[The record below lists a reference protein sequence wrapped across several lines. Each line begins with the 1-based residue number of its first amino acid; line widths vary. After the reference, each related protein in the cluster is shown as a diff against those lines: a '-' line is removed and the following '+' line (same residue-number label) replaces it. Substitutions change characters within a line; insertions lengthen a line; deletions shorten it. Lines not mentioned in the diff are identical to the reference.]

1 MTTPRK
7 TVEMRALPVDLTPE
21 ELEAQGRALARIVE
35 DEKACESAIDAHAE
49 GAKVAAKQLKKALA
63 EVVGRKK
70 DVSRQI
76 TTGKTTRDV
85 ACDWHTDL
93 DGGIRY
99 LVRRDTGAAIEK
111 VTLTD
116 KEKQLHI
123 GEQLMEADA
132 AQLALW
138 AKQLEGE
145 GPMVDAEP
153 KDEEDDSDDKG
164 D

>member
-1 MTTPRK
+1 MSTTRK
-7 TVEMRALPVDLTPE
+7 TVEMRALPVDLSPE

-35 DEKACESAIDAHAE
+35 DEKACENAIELQADRT
-49 GAKVAAKQLKKALA
+49 KVDAKQLKKALA

-132 AQLALW
+132 SQLALW

-145 GPMVDAEP
+145 GAVPDVEP
-153 KDEEDDSDDKG
+153 EDEDDDK
-164 D
+164 DSKE

>member
-1 MTTPRK
+1 MSTTRK
-7 TVEMRALPVDLTPE
+7 TVEMRALPVDLSPE

-35 DEKACESAIDAHAE
+35 DEKACENAIELQADRT
-49 GAKVAAKQLKKALA
+49 KVDAKQLKKALA

-132 AQLALW
+132 SQLALW

-145 GPMVDAEP
+145 GAVPDVEP
-153 KDEEDDSDDKG
+153 EDEDDDK
-164 D
+164 DSKA

>member
-1 MTTPRK
+1 MSTTRK
-7 TVEMRALPVDLTPE
+7 TVEMRALPVDLSPE

-35 DEKACESAIDAHAE
+35 DEREAINTLE
-49 GAKVAAKQLKKALA
+49 GHVYHAKVTKKQLERALA
-63 EVVGRKK
+63 EVVGRRN
-70 DVSRQI
+70 DVARQV

-132 AQLALW
+132 SQLALW

-145 GPMVDAEP
+145 GAVPDVEP
-153 KDEEDDSDDKG
+153 EDEDDDK
-164 D
+164 DSKE